1 LPKLV
6 DSLTLP
12 TETYWRAVACKAFQ
26 QVHFF
31 YYAYQDYTAS
41 PVSIPDAR
49 SPFTIDKP
57 TNSPLTEL
65 RCLRQ
70 ERKRHLRPL
79 RMLKRRLAAFW
90 GLGSGE
96 SDPLPLRGI
105 SCNRSFVILDY
116 APIRVR
122 TQKLY
127 WKLFIIR
134 LASECPSSRAF
145 PLDFTSLDSH
155 RPEHDLT
162 APKTKITLLNI
173 TSDFISSTSALP
185 ARAPLAPSLSISGFE
200 HRRCIHRWSLLCL
213 ALGCCLLTLAAH
225 LTFANTFAPH
235 THAISLYPPPS
246 IHTHTPPGR
255 DLLSAFAVI

>member
-1 LPKLV
+1 
-6 DSLTLP
+6 
-12 TETYWRAVACKAFQ
+12 
-26 QVHFF
+26 
-31 YYAYQDYTAS
+31 
-41 PVSIPDAR
+41 
-49 SPFTIDKP
+49 
-57 TNSPLTEL
+57 
-65 RCLRQ
+65 
-70 ERKRHLRPL
+70 
-79 RMLKRRLAAFW
+79 MLKRRFAAFW

-105 SCNRSFVILDY
+105 SCNRYFVILDY
-116 APIRVR
+116 ATIRVR
-122 TQKLY
+122 IQKLY

-134 LASECPSSRAF
+134 LASGCPSSRAF

-162 APKTKITLLNI
+162 APNTRNI
-173 TSDFISSTSALP
+173 LRNLTPDSISSTSALS
-185 ARAPLAPSLSISGFE
+185 ARASLAPSLLISGCE
-200 HRRCIHRWSLLCL
+200 HHRCIRRWSLLCL
-213 ALGCCLLTLAAH
+213 ALGCSLLTLAAD